1 MPAHALRRYL
11 QDHLAGS
18 VAALQLMATLA
29 DHERGLPLEQK
40 LRVLHYEV
48 TEEQERL
55 KAILARLE
63 GEESPLKRAAAW
75 LTEKLHRGRLA
86 FAERVDPGLA
96 RLEGLESLALGLQG
110 KLALYRALED
120 VAPDE
125 PRLGGYPFAALQA
138 RTLTQHAMVEQER
151 MAAARAA
158 FVHGEGSS
166 GMDRRAGSSSLD
178 ARVESGDT
186 GEWGL

>member
-1 MPAHALRRYL
+1 MPADALKRYL

-18 VAALQLMATLA
+18 VAALQLMETLA

-40 LRVLHYEV
+40 LRGLHYEV

-63 GEESPLKRAAAW
+63 AEESPLKRATAW

-86 FAERVDPGLA
+86 FAERTDPALA

-120 VAPDE
+120 VAPNQ

-138 RTLTQHAMVEQER
+138 RTLIQHAMVEQER

-158 FVHGEGSS
+158 FGDGDRSSGGDRDGSS
-166 GMDRRAGSSSLD
+166 GVDRADTS
-178 ARVESGDT
+178 VDT
-186 GEWGL
+186 GDWG

>member
-1 MPAHALRRYL
+1 MPADALKRYL

-18 VAALQLMATLA
+18 VAALQLMETLA

-63 GEESPLKRAAAW
+63 SEESSLKRAGAW
-75 LTEKLHRGRLA
+75 LTEKLHRARLA
-86 FAERVDPGLA
+86 LVERADPALA

-120 VAPDE
+120 VAPNE

-138 RTLTQHAMVEQER
+138 RTLLQHAMVEQER
-151 MAAARAA
+151 MAAARTA
-158 FVHGEGSS
+158 FAQRDGSS
-166 GMDRRAGSSSLD
+166 GMDRREASSGMD
-178 ARVESGDT
+178 ARADSGDT
-186 GEWGL
+186 GEWGP

>member
-1 MPAHALRRYL
+1 MPTDALRRYL

-18 VAALQLMATLA
+18 VAALQLMETLA
-29 DHERGLPLEQK
+29 DHERGLPLEHK
-40 LRVLHYEV
+40 LRGLHYEV

-55 KAILARLE
+55 KAILTRLD
-63 GEESPLKRAAAW
+63 GEESSFKRATAW

-86 FAERVDPGLA
+86 LTERADPALA

-120 VAPDE
+120 ASSKE

-138 RTLTQHAMVEQER
+138 RTLIQHAMVEEER

-158 FVHGEGSS
+158 FGDTVGSS
-166 GMDRRAGSSSLD
+166 GVDGGD
-178 ARVESGDT
+178 ASGDT
-186 GEWGL
+186 GDWGA